1 MRKFWSVFLTFILLT
16 VGLGGCS
23 TENDAPVTTGED
35 DFGSEGTTFVPVRVV
50 YPSGSASKL
59 TNGITSFASRFS
71 DLGLGTLTVTDDS
84 ETPDDGACEI
94 LVGETNR
101 SASVDMY
108 GSYIHSA
115 DFSGHYYAVLRKD
128 NSVCVV
134 GTDVDA
140 LLIGLKNLLDPE
152 FSYTPADSDSNILCQ
167 KGYDDDPV
175 VFENLVVW
183 ELESVS
189 LIHEPPASLPNAVL
203 KYPTFI
209 ELTYQ
214 EDASKNGILLMTG
227 EDDTRA
233 SAQIHRSTDGGATWD
248 ISAKIPDP
256 LHSGFRSFYAPCL
269 FELPVSVGEM
279 PRGTIILGTNSV
291 NLDWSVTYIMLY
303 RSYDQGETWEYFT
316 TVAESFRTTE
326 FGVWEP
332 NFVCTD
338 EGRLICYYSD
348 DDDKICSQKLV
359 LKYTDDGVNWSE
371 PIDTVALSNGS
382 LRPGMP
388 VVKRMGDGRYIM
400 VYEIV
405 GLTNNPVYYKISED
419 PIDWGNAMDTGTL
432 IRSGSRKTLAATPWV
447 EWAPVGGEQGMLV
460 VTGWRM
466 ASGTSNTGSDI
477 FVSFNCGKT
486 WTTIDNY
493 YSYTWASDNDIW
505 GYSVCTFFSS
515 DGETMY
521 YCVNPKGEGNIRSCF
536 MLYKIKVS

>member
-1 MRKFWSVFLTFILLT
+1 MKKFGSVFLAVALLT
-16 VGLGGCS
+16 VGLGGCGN
-23 TENDAPVTTGED
+23 ENNVPVTTGGD
-35 DFGSEGTTFVPVRVV
+35 DSGSEVTTFAPVRVV

-59 TNGITSFASRFS
+59 TRGITSFASQYA
-71 DLGLGTLTVTDDS
+71 DLGLGTLTVADDS
-84 ETPDDGACEI
+84 IVPDDGACEI

-101 SASVDMY
+101 PASKDTY

-115 DFSGHYYAVLRKD
+115 DFSGHYCAVLRKD
-128 NSVCVV
+128 SSVCVV
-134 GTDVDA
+134 GTDDDA
-140 LLIGLKNLLDPE
+140 LLIGLKNLLNTE
-152 FSYTPADSDSNILCQ
+152 FSCTPADSGSEILYQ
-167 KGYDDDPV
+167 KGYEDDPV

-189 LIHEPPASLPNAVL
+189 LIHQPPVSLSNSVL
-203 KYPTFI
+203 KYTTLI

-233 SAQIHRSTDGGATWD
+233 SAQIHRSLDGGTTWD
-248 ISAKIPDP
+248 TVARVADP
-256 LHSGFRSFYAPCL
+256 LHSGFKNFYAPCL

-291 NLDWSVTYIMLY
+291 NTAWDETHIMLY
-303 RSYDQGETWEYFT
+303 RSYDRGETWEYFT
-316 TVAESFRTTE
+316 TVAESYRTTE

-348 DDDKICSQKLV
+348 DDDNICSQKLV

-371 PIDTVALSNGS
+371 PVDTVALSNGG

-405 GLTNNPVYYKISED
+405 GMVNNPVYYKISED
-419 PIDWGNAMDTGTL
+419 PISWGNAMDTGTL
-432 IRSGSRKTLAATPWV
+432 IRSSSRESLAATPWV
-447 EWAPVGGEQGMLV
+447 EWAPAGGEQGMLV

-466 ASGTSNTGSDI
+466 ASGTSKTGSDI
-477 FVSFNCGKT
+477 FVSFNCGKS
-486 WTTIDNY
+486 WTTVDNY
-493 YSYTWASDNDIW
+493 YSYTWASDDDIW
-505 GYSVCTFFSS
+505 GYSVCTVFSS